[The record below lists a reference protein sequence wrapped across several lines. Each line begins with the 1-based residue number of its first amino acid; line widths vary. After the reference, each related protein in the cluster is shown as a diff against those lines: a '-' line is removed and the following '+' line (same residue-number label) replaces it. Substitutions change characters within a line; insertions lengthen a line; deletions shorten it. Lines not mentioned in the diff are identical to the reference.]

1 MITVT
6 KFWQLYNRRIWQAF
20 TTHLA
25 YVGMAVGLALV
36 LALILGVL
44 LSRAPRWAR
53 LILPLLSVFQT
64 IPGVVFIGLLFLLT
78 GMRPVTVTTAL
89 AVYAIFP
96 ILKNT
101 YVGIIEV
108 EDSIKEAARGC
119 GMSAWQVLYKIE
131 LPLALPAIIS
141 GLRMST
147 VYTVSWAVLA
157 AMIGLGGL
165 GDLIYAGV
173 SSNNNKL
180 ILAGAVPAALLA
192 LLLNLVID
200 LLRRVMV
207 PAGLR
212 RDENES

>member
-1 MITVT
+1 MVSD
-6 KFWQLYNRRIWQAF
+6 FFSLYSERIWQSF
-20 TTHLA
+20 ITHLA
-25 YVGMAVGLALV
+25 FVGMSVGLALLV
-36 LALILGVL
+36 ALVLGVL
-44 LSRAPRWAR
+44 LSRVPRWAG
-53 LILPLLSVFQT
+53 LVLPLLAVFQT
-64 IPGVVFIGLLFLLT
+64 IPGVVFVGLLFLVT
-78 GMRPVTVTTAL
+78 GMKPITVTIAL
-89 AVYAIFP
+89 AVYAVFP

-101 YVGIIEV
+101 FVGILEV
-108 EDSIKEAARGC
+108 DKACKEAARGS
-119 GMSAWQVLYKIE
+119 GMSAWQVLCKIE

-192 LLLNLVID
+192 LLLSLAID
-200 LLRRVMV
+200 LLHNLLV
-207 PAGLR
+207 PKALR
-212 RDENES
+212 SAEQ